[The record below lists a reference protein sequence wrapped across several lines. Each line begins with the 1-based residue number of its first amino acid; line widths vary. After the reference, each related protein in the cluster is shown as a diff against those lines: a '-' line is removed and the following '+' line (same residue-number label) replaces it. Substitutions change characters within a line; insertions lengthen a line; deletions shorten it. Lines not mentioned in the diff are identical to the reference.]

1 MTIPQPKLAPAMKHL
16 FTKPDFLA
24 VLAWLALW
32 ACFFA
37 PVLPRGKVLAPLDIL
52 ETLERPWAMTEHIDV
67 WNAFCYDAISQYI
80 PYDYSVYKSIRDDGY
95 VGWNPDTHNGTA
107 IRENHM
113 LCPSS
118 LRHVFYRF
126 LPFWDAWDWGRA
138 FHFLL
143 AGIGMIFLLR
153 ETGVSAFCTL
163 LGAVA
168 FSLSSQMVVWIHS
181 DVIASG
187 CCWSPWMLWSLLRL
201 RRLSETSVGD
211 QAPKTRLRTAFAVL
225 LAGAFT
231 GAAFRCG
238 FLHTALFNL
247 TLLVLFLLSEIAL
260 RRVKNHYH
268 GWLPFVIA
276 AAIGLA
282 VAAPWCASVVPPALH
297 GGHALHHRSLLA
309 GAKILP
315 TLATAFFPMALGSPQ
330 SLDGFK
336 AFGGDFYE
344 VKFVGGTVFVLA
356 LLALFRRDAPRF
368 PKLLFILFLVVPFTP
383 LATWYYH
390 RCFVLSAIGAA
401 WLAAWRLDWQ
411 TKNEPSRAWRRILL
425 LFGIACVLWLAASI
439 VLQILEPTLLPRVQH
454 YSVERLPASKLGRA
468 DWMAERAA
476 RFYAECKIWSP
487 WTAAGVIAFGCGL
500 FAASRIRHGHRLN
513 AILLAVV
520 VLATFSELA
529 LFGAR
534 IVRPCDR
541 PDSTDDSPYPD
552 QTWVAR
558 FKSHLGNGSV
568 LFWQPPSKEGRA
580 DFDYMQINAPSAHG
594 IRQAEGYESVQPA
607 RLAPVDHNAFDPVDF
622 ARAGISHVSTPHDE
636 PFPNAAAWRLVEA
649 SPDYDL
655 YENPAFR
662 SIFVAQLADGTEV
675 PLFAD
680 NETPNSIHLVLPAG
694 TTSLRLA
701 MTHHP
706 AWRYRLGDGCWTPLP
721 PSPDGL
727 LASEIN
733 LPVSLQQATE
743 LHLRFR

>member
-1 MTIPQPKLAPAMKHL
+1 MKTL
-16 FTKPDFLA
+16 FKKPILLA

-52 ETLERPWAMTEHIDV
+52 ETLERPWARIERIDV

-80 PYDYSVYKSIRDDGY
+80 PYDYSVYKSLRDDGY
-95 VGWNPDTHNGTA
+95 VGWNPDTHNGRA

-143 AGIGMIFLLR
+143 AGIGMILLLR
-153 ETGVSAFCTL
+153 EAGVSAFGAL
-163 LGAVA
+163 LGAVT
-168 FSLSSQMVVWIHS
+168 FSFSSQMMVWIHS

-187 CCWSPWMLWSLLRL
+187 CCWSPWMLWSLFRL
-201 RRLSETSVGD
+201 RRLAETSVGD
-211 QAPKTRLRTAFAVL
+211 RNPRACLRTASAVL

-231 GAAFRCG
+231 GAALRCG

-260 RRVKNHYH
+260 RRGENRHR
-268 GWLPFVIA
+268 GWLPFVVA
-276 AAIGLA
+276 VAIGLA
-282 VAAPWCASVVPPALH
+282 VAAPWFASVVPPALH

-309 GAKILP
+309 GAKALP
-315 TLATAFFPMALGSPQ
+315 TLVTTLFPNLLGSPQ
-330 SLDGFK
+330 GLDGCK
-336 AFGGDFYE
+336 AFGGDFYD
-344 VKFVGGTVFVLA
+344 VKFVGGTMFVLA

-368 PKLLFILFLVVPFTP
+368 PKILFVLFLSVPFTP

-411 TKNEPSRAWRRILL
+411 AKNGSSRSWRRILL
-425 LFGIACVLWLAASI
+425 LFGTACVLWLVASV
-439 VLQILEPTLLPRVQH
+439 VLQFLESSLLPKVQH
-454 YSVERLPASKLGRA
+454 YALDHLPANKIGRA
-468 DWMAERAA
+468 NWMTERAA
-476 RFYAECKIWSP
+476 RFCAECKIWSP
-487 WTAAGVIAFGCGL
+487 WTAADVLAFGCGL
-500 FAASRIRHGHRLN
+500 FAASRIRHGQRRN
-513 AILLAVV
+513 ALFFAIII
-520 VLATFSELA
+520 LATFSELA

-541 PDSTDDSPYPD
+541 PDSTDDAPFPD
-552 QTWVAR
+552 CEWVAR

-568 LFWQPPSKEGRA
+568 LFWQPPAKNGRA

-607 RLAPVDHNAFDPVDF
+607 RLAPADRNAFDPADF
-622 ARAGISHVSTPHDE
+622 ARAGISHVSTPHGFS
-636 PFPNAAAWRLVEA
+636 FPNADIWHLVEA

-655 YENPAFR
+655 YKNPAFH
-662 SIFVAQLADGTEV
+662 SIFLVRLADGSEF

-680 NETPNSIHLVLPAG
+680 AQTPNSIHLVLPAG
-694 TTSLRLA
+694 THSLRLA

-706 AWRYRLGDGCWTPLP
+706 GWRYCLGDGDWAPLP
-721 PSPDGL
+721 PSKDGR
-727 LASEIN
+727 LASEIS
-733 LPVSLQQATE
+733 LPASLQQETD

>member
-1 MTIPQPKLAPAMKHL
+1 MEMNTIFKKTLILAL
-16 FTKPDFLA
+16 
-24 VLAWLALW
+24 LAWGGLW

-37 PVLPRGKVLAPLDIL
+37 PVLPRGKVMAPLDIL
-52 ETLERPWAMTEHIDV
+52 ETLERPWARTERIDV

-80 PYDYSVYKSIRDDGY
+80 PYDYSVYKSLRDDGY
-95 VGWNPDTHNGTA
+95 IGWNPDTHNGTA

-138 FHFLL
+138 VHFLL
-143 AGIGMIFLLR
+143 AGIGMILLLR
-153 ETGVSAFCTL
+153 EVGVSAFSAL

-168 FSLSSQMVVWIHS
+168 FSFSSQMVVWIHS

-187 CCWSPWMLWSLLRL
+187 CCWSPWMLWSLFRL
-201 RRLSETSVGD
+201 RRLAETSVGD
-211 QAPKTRLRTAFAVL
+211 RNPRVCLRTASAVL

-231 GAAFRCG
+231 GAALRCG

-260 RRVKNHYH
+260 RRGENRCRD
-268 GWLPFVIA
+268 WLPFVVA
-276 AAIGLA
+276 VAIGLV
-282 VAAPWCASVVPPALH
+282 VAAPWLASVVPPALH

-309 GAKILP
+309 GVKALP
-315 TLATAFFPMALGSPQ
+315 TLATSLFQTILGSPQ

-336 AFGGDFYE
+336 AFGGYFYE

-368 PKLLFILFLVVPFTP
+368 PKLLFVLFLAVPFTP

-411 TKNEPSRAWRRILL
+411 TKNESSRAWRRILL
-425 LFGIACVLWLAASI
+425 LFGTACVLWLVASI
-439 VLQILEPTLLPRVQH
+439 ALQVLESTLLPKIQH
-454 YSVERLPASKLGRA
+454 YALAHLPANKIGRA

-476 RFYAECKIWSP
+476 RFYDECKIWSP
-487 WTAAGVIAFGCGL
+487 WTAIGVIAFGCGL
-500 FAASRIRHGHRLN
+500 FAASRIRHGQRRN
-513 AILLAVV
+513 AFFLDVV

-541 PDSTDDSPYPD
+541 PDSTDDSPLPD
-552 QTWVAR
+552 QDWVTR

-568 LFWQPPSKEGRA
+568 LFWQPPSKEGSA

-594 IRQAEGYESVQPA
+594 IRQVEGYESVQPA
-607 RLAPVDHNAFDPVDF
+607 RLAPTNRNAFGPADF
-622 ARAGISHVSTPHDE
+622 ACAGISHVSTPHGE
-636 PFPNAAAWRLVEA
+636 SFPNANTWCLVEA

-655 YENPAFR
+655 YENPEFCSVFLAR
-662 SIFVAQLADGTEV
+662 LADGTEA

-680 NETPNSIHLVLPAG
+680 SQTPNSIHLVLPAG
-694 TTSLRLA
+694 TQSIRIA

-706 AWRYRLGDGCWTPLP
+706 GWRYRLAEGSWNPLP
-721 PSPDGL
+721 PSTDGL
-727 LASEIN
+727 LASEISF
-733 LPVSLQQATE
+733 PTSLQQATE

>member
-1 MTIPQPKLAPAMKHL
+1 MNLL
-16 FTKPDFLA
+16 FKKPVFLA
-24 VLAWLALW
+24 VLVWLALW

-37 PVLPRGKVLAPLDIL
+37 PVLPRGKVMAPLDIL
-52 ETLERPWAMTEHIDV
+52 ESLERPWARTERVDV

-80 PYDYSVYKSIRDDGY
+80 PYDYSVYKSLRDDGY
-95 VGWNPDTHNGTA
+95 IGWNPDTHNGTA

-138 FHFLL
+138 VHFLL
-143 AGIGMIFLLR
+143 AGIGMILLLR
-153 ETGVSAFCTL
+153 EVGVSAFSAL

-168 FSLSSQMVVWIHS
+168 FSFSSQMVVWIHS

-187 CCWSPWMLWSLLRL
+187 CCWSPWMLWSLFRL
-201 RRLSETSVGD
+201 RRLAETSVGNR
-211 QAPKTRLRTAFAVL
+211 PPPTRIRIAFAVL

-231 GAAFRCG
+231 GASLRCG
-238 FLHTALFNL
+238 FLHTVLFNL
-247 TLLVLFLLSEIAL
+247 TLLFLFFLSEIVF
-260 RRVKNHYH
+260 RRNENRCRD
-268 GWLPFVIA
+268 WLLFA
-276 AAIGLA
+276 AAIVIGLA
-282 VAAPWCASVVPPALH
+282 VAAPWFASVVPPALH

-309 GAKILP
+309 GAKALP
-315 TLATAFFPMALGSPQ
+315 TLATALFPTILGSPQ

-344 VKFVGGTVFVLA
+344 VKFVGGTMFVLA
-356 LLALFRRDAPRF
+356 LLALFRREAPRF
-368 PKLLFILFLVVPFTP
+368 PKLLFVLFLVVPFTP

-411 TKNEPSRAWRRILL
+411 TENEPSRAWRRILL
-425 LFGIACVLWLAASI
+425 FFGTACVLWLAASA
-439 VLQILEPTLLPRVQH
+439 VLQILDPTLLPKIQH
-454 YSVERLPASKLGRA
+454 YSLSHLPANKIGRA

-476 RFYAECKIWSP
+476 RFCDECKIWAP
-487 WTAAGVIAFGCGL
+487 RTAVGIIALGCGL
-500 FAASRIRHGHRLN
+500 FAASRIRRGQRRN
-513 AILLAVV
+513 ALFLAVV

-552 QTWVAR
+552 QDWVAR

-568 LFWQPPSKEGRA
+568 LFWQPPSKDGRA

-607 RLAPVDHNAFDPVDF
+607 RLAPTNRNAFDPADF
-622 ARAGISHVSTPHDE
+622 ARAGISHVSTPPGIH
-636 PFPNAAAWRLVEA
+636 FPNASAWHLVEA
-649 SPDYDL
+649 SVDYDL

-662 SIFVAQLADGTEV
+662 SIFLAHLSDGTEV
-675 PLFAD
+675 PLSA
-680 NETPNSIHLVLPAG
+680 EGQTPSSIDLVLPAG
-694 TTSLRLA
+694 TTSARLA

-706 AWRYRLGDGCWTPLP
+706 GWRYRLGDGSWNPLH
-721 PSPDGL
+721 PSSDGL

-733 LPVSLQQATE
+733 LPASLRQATE